1 MYSVVG
7 ARGEARDGPER
18 VRRLLRV
25 ERAGAR
31 LSLDRGEEGM
41 KQLCE
46 RAGLSR
52 ARAQRRERP
61 GDVGDALRG
70 PVDAPVKLF
79 LFVSGPRP
87 RPGPASSQARRR
99 GVAQEAHE
107 RAVDT
112 HTELRAAP
120 DGVREL
126 LGVEL
131 GGVHFGRAF
140 DGGDQLG
147 GGFDAD
153 AEFPARV
160 QQTGELPAL
169 DVPGVVSHEAGRG
182 GEERRD
188 VWITPFARH
197 EPPPVGR
204 PRDAAQRGA
213 AVHDVELR
221 HRAAHDREHVRCERA
236 SRELCVD
243 LHLPLAH
250 DDAGFRTKRT
260 RPRYPDSLSRARRR
274 DHHRVP
280 PPPPSRSRIVS
291 AVY

>member
-41 KQLCE
+41 EQLCE
-46 RAGLSR
+46 L
-52 ARAQRRERP
+52 
-61 GDVGDALRG
+61 LR
-70 PVDAPVKLF
+70 
-79 LFVSGPRP
+79 
-87 RPGPASSQARRR
+87 
-99 GVAQEAHE
+99 
-107 RAVDT
+107 
-112 HTELRAAP
+112 
-120 DGVREL
+120 
-126 LGVEL
+126 VEF
-131 GGVHFGRAF
+131 GGMRFGRAF
-140 DGGDQLG
+140 DGGDERVRG
-147 GGFDAD
+147 VEFPD

-160 QQTGELPAL
+160 QQAGELPAL
-169 DVPGVVSHEAGRG
+169 DVPGVVPHEAGRG